1 LSEYEFTQDTTT
13 IKRIRLKYRSLS
25 ALMDERMR
33 RQWAATE
40 ASDLGWGGVTSVALA
55 TGLARNT
62 IMVGTRELE
71 HRRTHSGSGVSLRI
85 RQMGG
90 GRKPLIELDPGLQAA
105 LDALVDPATR
115 GHPESPLRWTCKS
128 TRMLAGELQ
137 RQNHSVSDRTV
148 AALLKAAGYSLQ
160 ANRKTREGSS
170 HEDRNAQFEYIS
182 RRVLAFQK
190 LGEPVV
196 SIDTKKK
203 ELVGEF
209 KNAGQE
215 WEPQGKPVEVKVH
228 DFPEKKLGKAIP
240 YGVYDLASNEGWVSV
255 GIDHDTAQFATAS
268 VRRWWQEMGAARFP
282 RATKLMITA
291 DGGGSNGSRNR
302 LWKIALQALA
312 DELDLRLEICHFPPG
327 TSKWNKIEHRLFS
340 FITKNWRGRPLTSYQ
355 VIVNLIA
362 HTTTKAGLV
371 VRAALDSGHYQ
382 TGIVISDEE
391 LARVKILPAKFHGEW
406 NYAISPNS

>member
-1 LSEYEFTQDTTT
+1 MLEPVPTQDADTIQRLRHKYQSLSE
-13 IKRIRLKYRSLS
+13 
-25 ALMDERMR
+25 LMDERMR

-40 ASDLGWGGVTSVALA
+40 ASDLGWGGVTAVAVA

-62 IMVGTRELE
+62 VMAGAHDLA
-71 HRRTHSGSGVSLRI
+71 HRRAHPGASVTVRI
-85 RQMGG
+85 RALGG
-90 GRKPLIELDPGLQAA
+90 GRKPVTETDPELLAA
-105 LDALVDPATR
+105 LEALVDPATR

-128 TRMLAGELQ
+128 TGRLAAELQ
-137 RQNHSVSDRTV
+137 RQEHRVSDRTV

-170 HEDRNAQFEYIS
+170 HEDRNAQFEHIS
-182 RRVLAFQK
+182 RRVLGFQRQ
-190 LGEPVV
+190 GEPVV

-209 KNAGQE
+209 KNSGQE
-215 WEPQGKPVEVKVH
+215 WEPAGEPVEVKVH
-228 DFPEKKLGKAIP
+228 DFPEQGLGKAIP

-255 GIDHDTAQFATAS
+255 GIDHDTARFAAAS
-268 VRRWWQEMGAARFP
+268 VRRWWQEMGRGRFP

-302 LWKIALQALA
+302 LWKVALQDLA
-312 DELDLRLEICHFPPG
+312 DALGLRLEVSHFPPG

-340 FITKNWRGRPLTSYQ
+340 FITKNWRGRPLTSCQ

-362 HTTTKAGLV
+362 HTTTKAGLQ
-371 VRAALDSGHYQ
+371 VRAALDTNQYA
-382 TGIVISDEE
+382 TGIEVSDEE
-391 LARVKILPAKFHGEW
+391 LARLRISPAKFHGDW
-406 NYAISPNS
+406 NYAIRPNT

>member
-1 LSEYEFTQDTTT
+1 
-13 IKRIRLKYRSLS
+13 
-25 ALMDERMR
+25 MR
-33 RQWAATE
+33 RQWAASE
-40 ASDLGWGGVTSVALA
+40 AGELGWGGVSAVAVA

-62 IMVGTRELE
+62 IMVGARELE
-71 HRRTHSGSGVSLRI
+71 YRRAHPRAPVSLRI
-85 RQMGG
+85 RDLGG
-90 GRKPLIELDPGLQAA
+90 GRKPLSELDPELQAA
-105 LDALVDPATR
+105 LDTLVDPATR

-128 TRMLAGELQ
+128 TATLAEELR
-137 RQNHSVSDRTV
+137 RQHHPVSDRTV
-148 AALLKAAGYSLQ
+148 AALLKASGYSLQ
-160 ANRKTREGSS
+160 ANRKTREGSR
-170 HEDRNAQFEYIS
+170 HADRNAQFEHIN
-182 RRVLAFQK
+182 RRVLAFQRQA
-190 LGEPVV
+190 EPVV

-215 WEPQGKPVEVKVH
+215 WEPQGQPVKVKVH
-228 DFPEKKLGKAIP
+228 DFPERKWGKAIP

-268 VRRWWQEMGAARFP
+268 IRRWWHEMGTGRFP

-302 LWKIALQALA
+302 LWKVALQQLA
-312 DELDLRLEICHFPPG
+312 DDLDLRLEICHFPPG

-371 VRAALDSGHYQ
+371 VRAALDTGHYE
-382 TGIVISDEE
+382 TGIVVSDED
-391 LARVKILPAKFHGEW
+391 LARVKIIPAKFHGEW
-406 NYAISPNS
+406 NYAIHPKT